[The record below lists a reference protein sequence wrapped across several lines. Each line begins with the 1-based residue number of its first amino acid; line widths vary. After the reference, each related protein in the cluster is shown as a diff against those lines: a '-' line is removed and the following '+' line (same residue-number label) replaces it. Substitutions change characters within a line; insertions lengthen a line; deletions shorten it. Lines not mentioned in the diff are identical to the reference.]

1 MSPLSRREILR
12 RGIVISSVVISG
24 GWLLPSEGNPTES
37 TTQTPATTSSDQ
49 TESLA
54 PTETE
59 LNNSSNTTVTP
70 NPTDPIELDCH
81 NETDE
86 EQTVQYSITRDST
99 TVSEGEVQVP
109 ARGFSSVQ
117 LDIKRMGEY
126 ELNVTVNNIDEVIYP
141 FDIEEYDLRMGS
153 NLVVWIY
160 EEKIEVGMEQ

>member
-12 RGIVISSVVISG
+12 RGVVISSVVISG
-24 GWLLPSEGNPTES
+24 GCLLPSEGNPTES
-37 TTQTPATTSSDQ
+37 TTQTPATSSDQ

-59 LNNSSNTTVTP
+59 PNNSSNTTVTP
-70 NPTDPIELDCH
+70 NPTDPIKLDCY

-109 ARGFSSVQ
+109 ARDFSSVQ
-117 LDIKRMGEY
+117 SDIKMMGEY
-126 ELNVTVNNIDEVIYP
+126 ELNVTVNTIDEVIYP

-153 NLVVWIY
+153 NLVVWVY
-160 EEKIEVGMEQ
+160 VEKIEVGMEQ